1 MAEKTTGTVIT
12 AAGEELI
19 PTIVLDH
26 EDASLLRQ
34 YKKFLRKYGLKEAL
48 FCSECALV
56 ADISSAKRGQP
67 HGCEAYVTDSQVY
80 IKCRCRQR
88 VYQGYTNT

>member
-1 MAEKTTGTVIT
+1 MAETVKGTILT
-12 AAGEELI
+12 ATGEEII

-34 YKKFLRKYGLKEAL
+34 YKKFLQKYNLAEAL
-48 FCSECALV
+48 FCKECALA
-56 ADISSAKRGQP
+56 ADISAAKRGQP
-67 HGCEAYVTDSQVY
+67 HGCEAHVTESQIY

-88 VYQGYTNT
+88 VYSGYTQ